1 MIAIINYGVG
11 NLTSIKNM
19 FKKISINATITSDE
33 QEIQAADKLVLPGIG
48 AFDHCMQKFNVSG
61 LRQTVTK
68 KVFENRAPVI
78 GICVGLQM
86 LTEKSEEGLEPG
98 LGWIKGRTIRFQQS
112 KLGNLKVPHM
122 SWTTV
127 SQKKKSCLTEGFTED
142 TRFYFVH
149 SFHVVVDSIA

>member
-19 FKKISINATITSDE
+19 FKKIGVEAAITSDE
-33 QEIQAADKLVLPGIG
+33 QEIRSADKILLPGIG
-48 AFDHCMQKFNVSG
+48 AFDYCMQQFNGSG
-61 LRQTVTK
+61 LRPIVTQQVFEK
-68 KVFENRAPVI
+68 KVPVL

-86 LTEKSEEGLEPG
+86 LTEKSEEGTEPG

-112 KLGNLKVPHM
+112 KLGSLKIPHM

-127 SQKKKSCLTEGFTED
+127 IQKKNSCLTSEFTQE

-149 SFHVVVDSIA
+149 SFHV